1 MFVWYVPS
9 KRSSALQYL
18 IYYFNFNYFN
28 HICYRLSPV
37 IEEYVRSPE
46 IFRVD
51 DDWFNSPEL
60 RGIPRHL
67 IVFPSLD
74 NQRLGQDGLCNWEPQ
89 IWSMLSPCSFL
100 KANFSPDWTTCRW
113 SEAGSSHPDK
123 KKISNFC
130 IIVSNFNLHY
140 AWKTHQI
147 HNLLEVQPKS
157 NIDWFRLI
165 EDRSEKYFQCY
176 NSQRCVSIFHGV

>member
-1 MFVWYVPS
+1 MDPSFETTMFVWYVPS

-18 IYYFNFNYFN
+18 IYFNLY
-28 HICYRLSPV
+28 HICYRWSPV

-46 IFRVD
+46 IFRMD

-89 IWSMLSPCSFL
+89 IWSMLFALFFL
-100 KANFSPDWTTCRW
+100 KSEFLTRLNHMQVVRSWFFSSCKQENEQFLYHCLQLQSVLCLENSPNPQ
-113 SEAGSSHPDK
+113 SAGGSTQK
-123 KKISNFC
+123 
-130 IIVSNFNLHY
+130 
-140 AWKTHQI
+140 
-147 HNLLEVQPKS
+147 
-157 NIDWFRLI
+157 
-165 EDRSEKYFQCY
+165 
-176 NSQRCVSIFHGV
+176 

>member
-9 KRSSALQYL
+9 KRSSALRYL
-18 IYYFNFNYFN
+18 IYFNLY
-28 HICYRLSPV
+28 HICYRWSPV

-74 NQRLGQDGLCNWEPQ
+74 NQRLGQDGFCNGEPQ
-89 IWSMLSPCSFL
+89 ILSMLSPFL

-113 SEAGSSHPDK
+113 SEAGSSHPGK
-123 KKISNFC
+123 KKMSN
-130 IIVSNFNLHY
+130 IFNQY